1 MQNEELEEKVN
12 IMEEL
17 IQGFAGRISVME
29 TSVAEFLK
37 SFLEQYRGTLETISS
52 RIEMANKRY
61 NDQKIQQ
68 QIDELNGIVATVPKV
83 IRVKNSHHLGAWS
96 SNLIIGL
103 VVCFIITAG
112 SFGSTLYL
120 YHQNDD
126 LNREAYNFWLVR
138 ALYPKVAKTIDTKLA
153 EDPKDFIDKAEKA
166 MVKQQAIIAAE
177 AVAAQAEKD
186 QKEAK
191 RKLEKVKANR

>member
-1 MQNEELEEKVN
+1 MQIDELEEKVN

-29 TSVAEFLK
+29 TSVAELLR
-37 SFLEQYRGTLETISS
+37 SFLEQYRATLESITAQ
-52 RIEMANKRY
+52 IEIANKRY
-61 NDQKIQQ
+61 DDQKIQK
-68 QIDELNGIVATVPKV
+68 QIDELKDVVATVPKV

-96 SNLIIGL
+96 KNLIIGL
-103 VVCFIITAG
+103 VACFIITAG
-112 SFGSTLYL
+112 SVGTALYF
-120 YHQNDD
+120 YHQNDR

-138 ALYPKVAKTIDTKLA
+138 ALYPEVAKTIETKLT
-153 EDPKDFIDKAEKA
+153 EDPKSFIDKAEKA
-166 MVKQQAIIAAE
+166 MAKQLAIIAAE

-191 RKLEKVKANR
+191 QKLEKVKANK